1 MTEPRRAGHGRNRM
15 PSASADPIVQDI
27 QRILERGLDLS
38 AETVRFIDSTF
49 AHPSTAELS
58 ALLADDAVPERDSLL
73 ELLFSPDE
81 ALQIEIE
88 DRLSLQPPEA
98 HLTEAVAARLAAAP
112 RAVRFRFP
120 DGRDALEVVMTAPLA
135 RRFVLALGIDRNL
148 PACVGEAVAA
158 HGSRGRTRLVRV
170 MLRNARFE
178 FTPACKD
185 FLCALVTKLDVAED
199 EGRACL
205 AFALEIL
212 AEPGAS
218 SDVCASLVARK
229 KWLSRAVHHSR
240 RVREQLAQSNVE
252 TLLSQGQ
259 RLTLVDE
266 ALACRQMGYIDRI
279 CIAVFGLSLP
289 ADADGW
295 RQPVAFEGP
304 LDMAGLMRRPGR
316 TAPDSV

>member
-1 MTEPRRAGHGRNRM
+1 M
-15 PSASADPIVQDI
+15 PSASAGPIVKDI
-27 QRILERGLDLS
+27 LGILERGMDLS

-49 AHPSTAELS
+49 DHPSTVELS

-81 ALQIEIE
+81 ALQIELE
-88 DRLSLQPPEA
+88 DRLALQPPEA
-98 HLTEAVAARLAAAP
+98 HLTEEVAACLAAVP

-135 RRFVLALGIDRNL
+135 RRFVQALGIDRDL
-148 PACVGEAVAA
+148 PAYVAEAVAA
-158 HGSRGRTRLVRV
+158 HVSRGRTQPVRV

-178 FTPACKD
+178 FTPACGD
-185 FLCALVTKLDVAED
+185 FICALIRKLDAAED

-218 SDVCASLVARK
+218 SDVCAALVARR
-229 KWLSRAVHHSR
+229 KWLSRAVDHSR
-240 RVREQLAQSNVE
+240 RMREQLARSNVE

-279 CIAVFGLSLP
+279 CITVFGLSP
-289 ADADGW
+289 PTDADGW
-295 RQPVAFEGP
+295 RQPLAFEGP
-304 LDMAGLMRRPGR
+304 LDITDLMRRLGR